1 MYIDIFNTTKKYK
14 TLYLDPPWSEQGGG
28 AKSSAAQT
36 GTTNL

>member
-1 MYIDIFNTTKKYK
+1 MYIDIFNTTKNTKLY
-14 TLYLDPPWSEQGGG
+14 TLTLPGPKKVG